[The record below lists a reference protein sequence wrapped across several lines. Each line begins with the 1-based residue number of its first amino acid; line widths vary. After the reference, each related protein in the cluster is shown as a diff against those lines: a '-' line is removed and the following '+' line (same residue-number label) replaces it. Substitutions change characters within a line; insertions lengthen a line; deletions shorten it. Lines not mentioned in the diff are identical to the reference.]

1 MMLLVVVFEDKLFVE
16 MSFPQNWGVLRAKLF
31 GLLQKY
37 PHAEEIGVFHVW
49 LVVLVLGFLWI
60 RSKQNVAENSLSL
73 QNYNSR
79 IQTVKIRQGLLNY
92 LH

>member
-16 MSFPQNWGVLRAKLF
+16 TSFPQNWGVLRAKLF

-49 LVVLVLGFLWI
+49 LLVLVLVLVLGFLWI
-60 RSKQNVAENSLSL
+60 RSKQKCCGKFPFLAKL
-73 QNYNSR
+73 QQQNADS
-79 IQTVKIRQGLLNY
+79 
-92 LH
+92 